1 MNQIDAVAP
10 FDQYVRRVW
19 TAAGIVTFVVLLAL
33 TLIFGVQVFLVAFFG
48 LLWGN
53 FLHRVSYNV
62 SRVTRISYGWSLAAV
77 SLLLT
82 GTALLAIFLFARHIN
97 HQMVGIVDQLREAIH
112 ALRQD
117 PAVEKWIK
125 RLPEFEQNLQKG
137 DALSSVK
144 TTLGTVSESM
154 GEIAIVFVL
163 GLYFAADPGMYYYGI
178 VKLFP
183 KHLRPRCEEVLNEL
197 GHTLWAWTWGRLA
210 AMAIIGV
217 TISIGLWLLGMPLAV
232 GLGVLAGVM
241 TFIPSIGPTLAAAP
255 AVLIAFQ
262 QGPWEVL
269 YVLILYCVVQGGEL
283 KFVTPLIQLHVVRM
297 PPSVQ
302 LIAQMLFWWFMGL
315 LGLTLATP
323 IAAVLMVLVKELYVK
338 DALGDR
344 DVALPSAAPVEADQA
359 AKATTTH

>member
-1 MNQIDAVAP
+1 MNQLDAVAP
-10 FDQYVRRVW
+10 FGQYVRRVW
-19 TAAGIVTFVVLLAL
+19 AAAGIVAFVVLLAL
-33 TLIFGVQVFLVAFFG
+33 TLICGVQVFLVAFFG
-48 LLWGN
+48 VLWGN

-62 SRVTRISYGWSLAAV
+62 SRATRISYGWSLAAV

-82 GTALLAIFLFARHIN
+82 AAVLLAVFLFARHIN
-97 HQMVGIVDQLREAIH
+97 HQMVGIVDHLREAVH

-125 RLPEFEQNLQKG
+125 RLPEIGKNLGQG
-137 DALSSVK
+137 DALASAK
-144 TTLGTVSESM
+144 TTLGTISESL

-163 GLYFAADPGMYYYGI
+163 GLYFAADPGLYYNGI

-183 KHLRPRCEEVLNEL
+183 LPLRPRCAEVLNEL
-197 GHTLWAWTWGRLA
+197 GHTLWAWTLGRLA

-217 TISIGLWLLGMPLAV
+217 TISIGLWLLGMPLAL
-232 GLGVLAGVM
+232 GLGVLAGAM

-269 YVLILYCVVQGGEL
+269 YVLILYSVVQGGEL
-283 KFVTPLIQLHVVRM
+283 KFVTPLIQQHVVRM

-323 IAAVLMVLVKELYVK
+323 IAAVVMVLVKELYVK
-338 DALGDR
+338 DTLGDR
-344 DVALPSAAPVEADQA
+344 DIVLPSSAPVEAGA
-359 AKATTTH
+359 

>member
-1 MNQIDAVAP
+1 MNPLEPALP

-19 TAAGIVTFVVLLAL
+19 TAAGIVTFVVLLAMI
-33 TLIFGVQVFLVAFFG
+33 LIFGVQAFLVAFFG

-62 SRVTRISYGWSLAAV
+62 SRITRIPYGWSMAAV
-77 SLLLT
+77 SLLLS
-82 GTALLAIFLFARHIN
+82 GVVLLAIYLFARHIN
-97 HQMVGIVDQLREAIH
+97 HQMVGIVDHLREAVH
-112 ALRQD
+112 ALRED
-117 PAVEKWIK
+117 PSVEKWLE
-125 RLPEFEQNLQKG
+125 RLPEFGKNLDKG

-144 TTLGTVSESM
+144 TTLGTISESM

-163 GLYFAADPGMYYYGI
+163 GLYFAADPGMYYNGI

-183 KHLRPRCEEVLNEL
+183 KHLRARCGAVLNEL
-197 GHTLWAWTWGRLA
+197 GHTLWAWTLGRLA

-217 TISIGLWLLGMPLAV
+217 TISIGLWLLGMPLAI

-269 YVLILYCVVQGGEL
+269 YVLILYCVVQGSEL
-283 KFVTPLIQLHVVRM
+283 KVVTPLIQLHVVRM

-302 LIAQMLFWWFMGL
+302 LIAQMLFWWFTGL
-315 LGLTLATP
+315 LGLMLATP
-323 IAAVLMVLVKELYVK
+323 IAAIVMVLVKELYVK
-338 DALGDR
+338 DALGDS
-344 DVALPSAAPVEADQA
+344 DVALPSSAPVEAGA
-359 AKATTTH
+359 